1 MFNKPIETWL
11 AEYSESHQNKVNKF
25 IHWICVPVIFWTL
38 LALLWQLRLPQ
49 SSYLN
54 LATVLIVYGLF
65 FYAHLSLRL
74 MLGMLIISALSIAL
88 ILWHERAVTL
98 PLWKTAIT
106 LFIVAWIGQFIGH
119 KVEGKRP
126 SFFKDL
132 QFLLIGPAWLMSFIY
147 RRLGIRLNK

>member
-1 MFNKPIETWL
+1 MFNKPIESWL
-11 AEYSESHQNKVNKF
+11 AEYGESHQNKVNKF

-38 LALLWQLRLPQ
+38 LALLWQLQLPQ

-98 PLWKTAIT
+98 PLWKTATT
-106 LFIVAWIGQFIGH
+106 LFVGAWIGQFIGH
-119 KVEGKRP
+119 IVEGKRP

-147 RRLGIRLNK
+147 HRLGIRLK